1 MKLSKLIKEK
11 ILKEVDQWKYLAIQL
26 SNFGPQVGVIMRHVK
41 RGNTKSV
48 KREFA
53 KMKKYIEFVQKTVDK
68 LD

>member
-11 ILKEVDQWKYLAIQL
+11 ILKEVDQWKYLALQL
-26 SNFGPQVGVIMRHVK
+26 SNLGPQVGVIQKHIK
-41 RGNTKSV
+41 RGNIKSV

>member
-11 ILKEVDQWKYLAIQL
+11 ILKEVDQWKYLALQL
-26 SNFGPQVGVIMRHVK
+26 SNLGPQVGVILKHIK
-41 RGNTKSV
+41 RGNIKSV